1 MLKKNLEFI
10 DNDRLKEAF
19 AKLTVE
25 ESRADISYCMTPTN
39 DYLLMK
45 NDVPIDD
52 IDNPRG
58 AIQEMLKNQIKQPMG
73 PSDKIIIF
81 GIGLGYILDEVF
93 NTYPSKIYLYEP
105 DTKLL
110 HFVLSNVDISSHLES
125 GRVFI
130 ANDVDDIVAKLRE
143 EYLTK
148 DKVEVVYLKNYA
160 IVRNQELLEMTQKVY
175 DTCKSKLVDINT
187 ITRFSRDWMYNTV
200 ANIKTINETA
210 KYKLSD
216 LENKFAGQT
225 ALVLAAGPSL
235 NENIEKIKAH
245 REKFVIFAVNKV
257 LRKVLQE
264 GITPDFVVCLDA
276 VALKPTLE
284 GLEDYLPKISC
295 IADVRTDPYCYGLNF
310 KKIFVSFYEN
320 DLIIKKIKEYNP
332 WMHTYE
338 SGGSATTMAF
348 VAAVKMGFEKVVFAG
363 LDLAFKDNLMYAS
376 GDEVNR
382 ISVDK
387 VRVDNVEKNVS
398 KVKSVT
404 GAEVYTRDDYAAF
417 VSHFE
422 ALIKDLEYTE
432 IYNTTSFGAD
442 IPGMK
447 NVPFE
452 NISMLSTSNT
462 TAIVVGEAKP
472 FKIET
477 KGWTEEELRLVN
489 NIIEILAKNTFSPAL
504 VSSVVKSPMM
514 YQYMQADV
522 LKVLQSKMA
531 DGYADEFVTNTKAAV
546 KEVVDVL
553 QRNKLI

>member
-1 MLKKNLEFI
+1 MLKKNLEFL
-10 DNDRLKEAF
+10 NNNKLKEAL
-19 AKLTVE
+19 AKLTIE
-25 ESRADISYCMTPTN
+25 ESRIDISYCMTPSN

-45 NDVPIDD
+45 NDVPMDD
-52 IDNPRG
+52 INNPRE
-58 AIQEMLKNQIKQPMG
+58 AIQEMLKGLIKQPMG
-73 PSDKIIIF
+73 PTDKIVIF
-81 GIGLGYILDEVF
+81 GIGLCYILDEVF

-110 HFVLSNVDISSHLES
+110 HFVLSNVDISEHLAS
-125 GRVFI
+125 GRVYI
-130 ANDVDDIVAKLRE
+130 SNDVDDIMSKLRE

-160 IVRNQELLEMTQKVY
+160 ITHSQDLLTLTQKVY
-175 DTCKSKLVDINT
+175 DTCKSKLVDVNT
-187 ITRFSRDWMYNTV
+187 ITRFSRDWMYNTA
-200 ANIKTINETA
+200 ANIRNINETT

-216 LENKFAGQT
+216 LEDKFTGQT
-225 ALVLAAGPSL
+225 ALIIAAGPSL
-235 NENIEKIKAH
+235 NENIEKIKAN
-245 REKFVIFAVNKV
+245 REKFVVFAVNKV

-264 GITPDFVVCLDA
+264 GIIPDFVVCLDA
-276 VALKPTLE
+276 VALEQTLT
-284 GLEDYLPKISC
+284 GLEEYLPRICC
-295 IADVRTDPYCYGLNF
+295 IADIRTDPYCYGLNF
-310 KKIFVSFYEN
+310 KKTFVSFYEN

-348 VAAVKMGFEKVVFAG
+348 VAAVRMGFEKIVFAG
-363 LDLAFKDNLMYAS
+363 LDLAFKDNLMYSS
-376 GDEVNR
+376 GVEVDR

-387 VRVDNVEKNVS
+387 VRVDNIEKNIS

-404 GAEVYTRDDYAAF
+404 GDEVYTRDDYAAF
-417 VSHFE
+417 VNHFE
-422 ALIKDLEYTE
+422 VLIKDLGYTE

-462 TAIVVGEAKP
+462 TAIIVGETAP
-472 FKIET
+472 FKIAT

-489 NIIEILAKNTFSPAL
+489 NIIEILAKNTFSAAL
-504 VSSVVKSPMM
+504 VSAVVKSPMM
-514 YQYMQADV
+514 YQYMQTDI
-522 LKVLQSKMA
+522 LNVLQSKMA
-531 DGYADEFVTNTKAAV
+531 DGYADEFVVNTKAAV
-546 KEVVDVL
+546 KEVVDIL